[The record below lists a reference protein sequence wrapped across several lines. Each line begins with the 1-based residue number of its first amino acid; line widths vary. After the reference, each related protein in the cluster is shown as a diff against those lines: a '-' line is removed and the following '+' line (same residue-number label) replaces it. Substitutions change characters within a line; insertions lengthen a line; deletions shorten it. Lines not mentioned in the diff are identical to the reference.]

1 MQFFRVLGGLPNL
14 KLQEILDQTVQR
26 SQTTMSKPIMEV
38 HDLLKTYDNIRAVD
52 GIRFHVDEGEIFG
65 LLGPNGAGKTTTIEM
80 MEGLR
85 EPDGGEVVIDGF
97 SVVQEK
103 ERVRRI
109 IGIQLQSTSLFEKL
123 SVKEMLHLYAS
134 FYTHSVQTDVIL
146 KQMKLEDKKNEWVKS
161 LSGGQKQRLAIGLAL
176 IHDPKIVFLDEPT
189 TGLDPQA
196 RRSLWDVVLALKQQG
211 KTILLSTHYMEEAH
225 VLCDR
230 LAIMDQGKIIAMDTP
245 DRLIQQLNM
254 ESAIHFE
261 WGESSGVFA
270 DLKGVTKV
278 SHVKGKVMLYTHDL
292 QESLTALVR
301 WADEVDQPLY
311 NLQTRRATLE
321 DVFLQLTG
329 RSLREE

>member
-1 MQFFRVLGGLPNL
+1 
-14 KLQEILDQTVQR
+14 
-26 SQTTMSKPIMEV
+26 MSKPIMEV
-38 HDLLKTYDNIRAVD
+38 RDLLKTYDNIRAVD

-85 EPDGGEVVIDGF
+85 EPDGGEVVIDGI

-123 SVKEMLHLYAS
+123 SVEEMLQLYAS
-134 FYTHSVQTDVIL
+134 FYTRHVQTDVIL

-245 DRLIQQLNM
+245 DRLIQQLDM

-261 WGESSGVFA
+261 WGEPIDVFA